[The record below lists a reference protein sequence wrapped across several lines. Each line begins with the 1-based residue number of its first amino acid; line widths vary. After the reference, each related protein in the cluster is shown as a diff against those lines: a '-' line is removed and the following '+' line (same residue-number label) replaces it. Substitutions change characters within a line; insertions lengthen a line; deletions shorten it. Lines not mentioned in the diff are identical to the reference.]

1 MKESAGMRRPETPV
15 AVFVFAHMYLF
26 AQYLCLPV
34 SLFARL
40 MFAHIATSWFP
51 VYNEGHHQR

>member
-15 AVFVFAHMYLF
+15 VVLVFAHMYLF

-40 MFAHIATSWFP
+40 MFARIATRLVSCI
-51 VYNEGHHQR
+51 